1 MKPISRHHSAAFS
14 LVEVTLAL
22 GVAAFALVAIF
33 GLLPVGLNSNLASI
47 NQTTAASLATRIS
60 ADLRKAQTVGTVLTS
75 PFYQIPIPKAG
86 APNTMRTVFL
96 RLDGSAAQSS
106 TPTLIDKDADVT
118 QSPRYRVTVYFYPPQ
133 NVSGVVQRTATMARI
148 LITWPAIVDK
158 TAATPPKNYS
168 GSFETVVALDL
179 N

>member
-1 MKPISRHHSAAFS
+1 MKPIPRHHSAFS

-47 NQTTAASLATRIS
+47 NQTAAASLATRIS
-60 ADLRKAQTVGTVLTS
+60 ADLKKAQTVGTVLTS
-75 PFYQIPIPKAG
+75 PFYQIPIPKTG
-86 APNTMRTVFL
+86 AATIMRTVFL
-96 RLDGSAAQSS
+96 RLDGSVAQSS
-106 TPTLIDKDADVT
+106 TPTVVDKDADVT
-118 QSPRYRVTVYFYPPQ
+118 QNPRYRVTVNFYPPAI
-133 NVSGVVQRTATMARI
+133 GARTATMARL

-158 TAATPPKNYS
+158 TAATAPKNYS
-168 GSFETVVALDL
+168 GSFETVIALDL